1 MVTLNSYR
9 SLDNGQIKYVDMN
22 TAIPMKEK
30 MVTFEFL
37 VIFTLMLLDLNQIT
51 TFYLQALSEC

>member
-9 SLDNGQIKYVDMN
+9 SLDNGQIKYVDMK

-37 VIFTLMLLDLNQIT
+37 LIFTLMLLDLNQIT

>member
-37 VIFTLMLLDLNQIT
+37 H
-51 TFYLQALSEC
+51 